1 MHLCTT
7 VILLLILP
15 KCFAISV
22 IQSRAGFA
30 LKSRECNQAVVKHT
44 KLPNHAY
51 RVECLCGSI
60 EILVFAMQINKNI
73 DEVKSTILLLSALYY
88 YILFGRETISNT
100 FHAYSLG
107 QINYR
112 IAFIWVSS
120 FGFARTRKS
129 TCCNRKAIP

>member
-7 VILLLILP
+7 FILLLILP

-51 RVECLCGSI
+51 RVECLCGS
-60 EILVFAMQINKNI
+60 NKNI
-73 DEVKSTILLLSALYY
+73 EEVKSTILLLSALYY
-88 YILFGRETISNT
+88 YILFGRRNNPQYLPCLFSRSNQLSYR
-100 FHAYSLG
+100 FYLG
-107 QINYR
+107 
-112 IAFIWVSS
+112 F
-120 FGFARTRKS
+120 
-129 TCCNRKAIP
+129 